1 MRKVLMLVVASVV
14 LMGTTVSTKAV
25 TLLKGSSVSIKKDNG
40 FVLKHAN
47 QLFGNS
53 DLSGTGH
60 YSHSSHESHAS
71 HASHASHS
79 SHYSS
84 R

>member
-1 MRKVLMLVVASVV
+1 MMVVASVV

-25 TLLKGSSVSIKKDNG
+25 TLLKSTSVSIKKGNDNSL
-40 FVLKHAN
+40 VLKHAN
-47 QLFGNS
+47 QLFGNR
-53 DLSGTGH
+53 DLSSTGH

-71 HASHASHS
+71 HASHS